1 MEKVRTPTKTA
12 ARLCGGAR
20 KRMFDGFV
28 QPKSKIPAA
37 GAKFRC
43 AVAVGGSQWRPVRIG
58 IFRRGCHHGR
68 RTVKTLG
75 AVAANG
81 ADAGQIADTAVA
93 IWRAIDGALSPV
105 IGTRG
110 SGALFKR
117 SLHLAR
123 ADYPWLAAAYEGS
136 VQPGEFSALRTALA
150 QQPATSGA
158 AGQDALLKIFEDLLV
173 DLIGRSLMQ
182 RLLQSV
188 WESPPSA
195 GIAVQDKSP

>member
-1 MEKVRTPTKTA
+1 MPAK
-12 ARLCGGAR
+12 ARACLYGGAR
-20 KRMFDGFV
+20 RRIFGESLRH
-28 QPKSKIPAA
+28 KSPIPAPNARIPGA
-37 GAKFRC
+37 G
-43 AVAVGGSQWRPVRIG
+43 VIGGPQWRPVRIG
-58 IFRRGCHHGR
+58 NVRCGRHHGR

-75 AVAANG
+75 ADAANG

-93 IWRAIDGALSPV
+93 IWCAIDGALSPV
-105 IGTRG
+105 IGSRG

-136 VQPGEFSALRTALA
+136 VQPGEFSALRTALS
-150 QQPATSGA
+150 QQEATAGA
-158 AGQDALLKIFEDLLV
+158 AGHDAVLKIFEDLLV

-188 WESPPSA
+188 WEPSPSA
-195 GIAVQDKSP
+195 GTAVQDKSP